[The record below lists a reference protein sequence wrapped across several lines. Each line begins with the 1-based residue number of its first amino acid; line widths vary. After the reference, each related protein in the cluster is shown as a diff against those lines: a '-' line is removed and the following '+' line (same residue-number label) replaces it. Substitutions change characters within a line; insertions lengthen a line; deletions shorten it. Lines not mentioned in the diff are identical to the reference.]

1 MTPWITKPVPFNIG
15 QGAAAGEE
23 PPPFS
28 GLIYEGVNS
37 GTMNSFFSGN
47 TPIRGIQ
54 ALDVSGLSGTAITK
68 ASVFLKNSNFTAGT
82 IYCRIYTDA
91 SSATIAESSSTSYTY
106 SQISATPAYYDFTF
120 TGDTNIEDDYR
131 ICIDFTYGTGYL
143 YMSRNVNQGTPADT
157 FGAVSYDNVESPPAV
172 WASEAPS
179 YLSYDIK
186 LYT

>member
-1 MTPWITKPVPFNIG
+1 MSYLVNPYMVTPSAFH
-15 QGAAAGEE
+15 
-23 PPPFS
+23 

-37 GTMNSFFSGN
+37 TTMNSFFSGN

-68 ASVFLKNSNFTAGT
+68 ASVYLYNSNFTAGT

-91 SSATIAESSSTSYTY
+91 STATIAETSSTSYTY
-106 SQISATPAYYDFTF
+106 SQISGASKYYDFTF
-120 TGDTNIEDDYR
+120 AGTTNIQDDYR

-143 YMSRNVNQGTPADT
+143 YMSRNASQGTPTDT

-186 LYT
+186 LYV